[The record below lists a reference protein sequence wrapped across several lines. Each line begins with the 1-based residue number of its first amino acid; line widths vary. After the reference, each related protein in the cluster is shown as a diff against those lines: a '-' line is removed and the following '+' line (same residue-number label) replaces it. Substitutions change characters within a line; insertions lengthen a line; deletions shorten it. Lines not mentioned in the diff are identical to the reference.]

1 VAVAAVVLV
10 SGPLAAG
17 TVLRNRDYRSG
28 VTMAQTVVDRWPT
41 AAAHAI
47 LGVSLEAEQRHEE
60 ALPELRQGA
69 AGGYSR
75 TYFHLGG
82 ALFNHGDTA
91 AAIPA
96 LETFLR
102 LEPNLLEAVTAR
114 MLLARAYIDQHRWVD
129 ATTELRQ
136 VLQMRPSNVDALGL
150 LADSLF
156 AQQKLEESIALYST
170 FLASRPNDVGALI
183 NLGVA
188 NASLGRAK
196 DARAAF
202 ERGLAVDPKDVR
214 IHRNLAALALNAGDV
229 DGGRRS
235 AERAVQSAPNDAESH
250 DLLGRALAM
259 GGRNAEARAEFERA
273 LRLDPSFDQARND
286 LEILKRSR

>member
-1 VAVAAVVLV
+1 VAVVTGSLAVVT
-10 SGPLAAG
+10 A
-17 TVLRNRDYRSG
+17 LRNRDYRSG
-28 VTMAQTVVDRWPT
+28 VTMARTVVDRWPT

-60 ALPELRQGA
+60 ALPELRQGT

-75 TYFHLGG
+75 AYFHLGG

-102 LEPNLLEAVTAR
+102 LEPDLEEVVTAR
-114 MLLARAYIDQHRWVD
+114 MLLARAYADQRRFAD
-129 ATTELRQ
+129 ATIELRQ
-136 VLQMRPSNVDALGL
+136 VLRMRPSNVDALGL

-156 AQQKLEESIALYST
+156 AQQKLEESIAIYTS

-188 NASLGRAK
+188 NASLGRAR

-202 ERGLAVDPKDVR
+202 ERGLAVNPKDVR
-214 IHRNLAALALNAGDV
+214 IHRNLAALALNVGDV
-229 DGGRRS
+229 EGGRQS
-235 AERAVQSAPNDAESH
+235 AARAVESAPNDAESH

-259 GGRNAEARAEFERA
+259 SGRSAEAKTEFERA
-273 LRLDPSFDQARND
+273 LTLDPSFDQARND